1 MTTLQSKIPAAP
13 GSKVRRK
20 AMVIAASALAVVVA
34 AGAAVAW
41 KTFAHRPPSP
51 TGDPVAIAKFAA
63 TAEYA
68 KLPVER
74 KQEYLLTLRSNL
86 KPLAEAARQGKL
98 TREEQVAAVRN
109 SIQAGARIEMAKHFS
124 LPAGPARQAHMDQL
138 IDEQERLRAYAA
150 NSPNA
155 AAARGNTAVE
165 MKQFIESLPPEERIQ
180 MAQFGLEMFKRRQ
193 ERGLPV
199 WPY

>member
-1 MTTLQSKIPAAP
+1 MTTLQSKIPGAS
-13 GSKVRRK
+13 GFKVGRK
-20 AMVIAASALAVVVA
+20 TLVIAASALVVVA
-34 AGAAVAW
+34 AVGASVAR
-41 KTFAHRPPSP
+41 KALGHRPPSP

-74 KQEYLLTLRSNL
+74 KQQYLLTLRSNL

-155 AAARGNTAVE
+155 AARGNTAVE